1 MQDRDMMFQNVIER
15 EREREKERAKKSD
28 IDILSVSIFVSKIP
42 YGNIKHKVISS
53 GQSKLDRKCY
63 LFINL

>member
-1 MQDRDMMFQNVIER
+1 MFQNVIER
-15 EREREKERAKKSD
+15 ERERKREERAKKSE

-53 GQSKLDRKCY
+53 GQSKLDRKCC
-63 LFINL
+63 LFINM